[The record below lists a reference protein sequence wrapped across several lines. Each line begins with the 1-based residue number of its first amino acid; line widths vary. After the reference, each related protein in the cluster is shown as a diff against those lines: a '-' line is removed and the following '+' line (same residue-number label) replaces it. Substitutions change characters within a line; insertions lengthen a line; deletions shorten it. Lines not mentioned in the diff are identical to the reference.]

1 MVYLRNTSLPQ
12 QASCHCCGGGG
23 EGEKERTR
31 EGKKKGGVGS
41 DREAQEEEEEEEKRV
56 AAPGGKG
63 PRSGTEATE
72 REGRQGRLAAAL
84 WLSRLLTVWT
94 RTWPA
99 RGCIQGKEPE
109 VEERGGGYVHRL
121 TEPVLEWLRRKE
133 PRGSGCRDR
142 SEGE

>member
-1 MVYLRNTSLPQ
+1 MRR
-12 QASCHCCGGGG
+12 
-23 EGEKERTR
+23 KERER
-31 EGKKKGGVGS
+31 EKKGGVGS